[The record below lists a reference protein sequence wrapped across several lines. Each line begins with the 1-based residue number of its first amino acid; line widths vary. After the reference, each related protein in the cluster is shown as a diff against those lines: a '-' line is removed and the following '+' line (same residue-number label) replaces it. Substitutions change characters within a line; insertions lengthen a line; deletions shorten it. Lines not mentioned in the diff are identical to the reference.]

1 MSDTV
6 KVDVGDLS
14 ALRDGDMHPCK
25 AGDFDVVVC
34 RVQGALF
41 ALEDQCSHA
50 ETTLS
55 DGLLTGYSVVC
66 PLHGASF
73 DVRTG
78 AHSGPPAWCG
88 VATFAVTEAE
98 GAAVVEVPATKAGGA
113 QGAGYS
119 GPQMQFRTR

>member
-6 KVDVGDLS
+6 RVELGDLS
-14 ALRDGDMHPCK
+14 GLHDGDMQACR
-25 AGDFDVVVC
+25 AGEFDVVVC
-34 RVQGALF
+34 RVQGMLY
-41 ALEDQCSHA
+41 ALEDLCSHA

-55 DGLLTGYSVVC
+55 DGLLTGYAVVC

-88 VATFAVTEAE
+88 VPVFAVTEAE
-98 GAAVVEVPATKAGGA
+98 GNAVVEVPAAKGGS
-113 QGAGYS
+113 GGGDSYS
-119 GPQMQFRTR
+119 APPTQFR